1 MHHYMVKEDE
11 LACCYSLGEGVTNI
25 ITLKQYGRFS
35 LTKRVSTLSA
45 STFFKNKQGWNFPKT
60 TL

>member
-1 MHHYMVKEDE
+1 MVKEDE